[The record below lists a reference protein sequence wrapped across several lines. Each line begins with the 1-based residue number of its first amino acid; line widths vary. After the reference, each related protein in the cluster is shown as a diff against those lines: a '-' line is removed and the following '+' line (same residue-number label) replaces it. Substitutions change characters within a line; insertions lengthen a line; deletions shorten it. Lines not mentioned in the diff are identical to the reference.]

1 MIADRAAWR
10 QQMKEQANASPF
22 YRLLNMRVEKMAEGY
37 ARLRLPVDERLLQLY
52 GVVHG
57 GVAATLADSC
67 VGVALISLLEPPLS
81 GTTVEMKVN
90 YLAPVTRG
98 ELVAEGRIVHKGR
111 TLALGEADVRDHD
124 GRLIA
129 KALATYM
136 ILPGKSAAAGNG

>member
-1 MIADRAAWR
+1 MIVDRAAWWHE
-10 QQMKEQANASPF
+10 MKEQANTSPF
-22 YRLLNMRVEKMAEGY
+22 YRLLDMHVEEVAEGY
-37 ARLRLPVDERLLQLY
+37 ARLRLPVGERLLQLY

-81 GTTVEMKVN
+81 STTVEMKVN
-90 YLAPVTRG
+90 YLAPVTHG

-111 TLALGEADVRDHD
+111 TLALGEADVRDHN

-136 ILPGKSAAAGNG
+136 ILPGKSAETGNS